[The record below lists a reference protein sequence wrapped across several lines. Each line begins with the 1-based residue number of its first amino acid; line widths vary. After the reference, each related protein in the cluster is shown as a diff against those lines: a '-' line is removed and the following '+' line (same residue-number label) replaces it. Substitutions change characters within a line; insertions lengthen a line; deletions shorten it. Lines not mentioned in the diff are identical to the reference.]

1 MMISVITP
9 VYNGEKFIA
18 ACLQNVIDQ
27 KCSHVEHLI
36 LDAGSTDQTLRI
48 IRQYAD
54 QYPHIRWIS
63 ESDQGQSDAMNK
75 GIRMAKGEIIGTL
88 NVDDLY
94 EENALNQVIKEFETL
109 PEPALLV
116 GNCLVWDELLDCTW
130 LSQPKR
136 LSLIHL
142 LSGITH
148 LVNPSAYFYHAAL
161 HQKIGEY
168 KLDEHYA
175 MDVDFV
181 LRAAI
186 AAHLK
191 YVDITFGRYYVYA
204 DTKTA
209 LDTLA
214 GQSAERKQYYLNLH
228 SKKVSF
234 PQQFAILLLRQL
246 HRLYKGIRTQA
257 LA

>member
-1 MMISVITP
+1 MITP
-9 VYNGEKFIA
+9 VYNGEKFIE

-27 KCSHVEHLI
+27 NCAQVEHLI
-36 LDAGSTDQTLRI
+36 LDAGSTDQTCEI
-48 IRQYAD
+48 IRKYSK

-63 ESDQGQSDAMNK
+63 EPDRGQSDAMNK

-94 EENALNQVIKEFETL
+94 EDNALNRVLTEFQSL
-109 PEPALLV
+109 PQPSLLV
-116 GNCLVWDELLDCTW
+116 GNCLVWDELLEQTW

-136 LSLIHL
+136 LSLVTL

-161 HQKIGEY
+161 HQQIGEY

-181 LRAAI
+181 LRAAMV
-186 AAHLK
+186 AKLK
-191 YVDITFGRYYVYA
+191 YVDVTFGRYFMYA

-209 LDTLA
+209 LDTIA
-214 GQSAERKQYYLNLH
+214 GQSAERKQYYLNLYTQKL
-228 SKKVSF
+228 SLL
-234 PQQFAILLLRQL
+234 QQLNVQLLAQI

-257 LA
+257 MT